1 MSFATTYGLGRHI
14 LNRHVDITL
23 ALLELRAEKKSKSFS
38 EKSKTKE
45 DKKDICNQVGPR
57 NEKSKTEKDMED
69 ICDQV
74 GPSTEKSKTKKDMED
89 IGDEI
94 GPSNEVLPTIRIYAA
109 LIILVLGLILGKFF
123 L

>member
-14 LNRHVDITL
+14 LNRHVDITV

-69 ICDQV
+69 IGDQV
-74 GPSTEKSKTKKDMED
+74 
-89 IGDEI
+89 
-94 GPSNEVLPTIRIYAA
+94 GPSNEVLPTISIYAA
-109 LIILVLGLILGKFF
+109 LIILVLGLMLGKFF